1 MKSRNRNRSRSRS
14 RRRTTANTA
23 KKYGIKGGNTFQSR
37 KRKKPY
43 SHMTNGEIAQ
53 EEFNR
58 TSAGILALMKSNKE
72 SLILQITGKI
82 RIKMRKHDSI
92 LITNTMIRNA
102 LINVEIAELKMISNQ
117 LERQMN
123 YSLTTNDVLHIITY
137 SNIDP

>member
-1 MKSRNRNRSRSRS
+1 
-14 RRRTTANTA
+14 
-23 KKYGIKGGNTFQSR
+23 
-37 KRKKPY
+37 
-43 SHMTNGEIAQ
+43 MTNGEIAQ